1 MIVTENISIFKRKC
15 DLCRISKRLPWWS
28 FAIEKRRCKMGNEEE
43 NEKRRITPEKAL
55 EMFKTAGTD
64 LTLEQGDRMACETKK
79 NGASNLDRL
88 TIEELRKCVG
98 FDEISES
105 ETDEI
110 IESLF
115 QLAIVVYN
123 LKE

>member
-1 MIVTENISIFKRKC
+1 MK
-15 DLCRISKRLPWWS
+15 
-28 FAIEKRRCKMGNEEE
+28 NEDE
-43 NEKRRITPEKAL
+43 NERRRITPEKAL
-55 EMFKTAGTD
+55 EMLKTEGLD
-64 LTLEQGDRMACETKK
+64 LTLELRKRMFCDAKK
-79 NGASNLDRL
+79 NGENYQDKL
-88 TIEELRKCVG
+88 TIEELRKCKG

-105 ETDEI
+105 ETNEI